1 MKKKFISIFLS
12 LLIAGSCTSAFSAS
26 AQETDESIQDDIQY
40 IEQVQNDDITMYYD
54 ENGHEMD
61 ITELNN
67 DVYVNEN
74 LLPSSYDLRDY
85 NRITPVRDQGF
96 QGLCWDFAAT
106 ASIESNIL
114 SKPELSVNVG
124 KNPSANLDLSEGG
137 NSWYIHTNIEDKNS
151 ILYNDFN
158 NDPSKGANGGFS
170 YYVADGL
177 SAGYGTYPEELIP
190 YDQYNLGYSETLRF
204 YSDYRLKDYSELS
217 NDTDLIKKKLME
229 NGAVTVHYNCFNAN
243 TYMVDGMQSYYD
255 DGTPIDGQRDQSH
268 VVAIVGWD
276 DNFSKENFNPL
287 MQPQNDGA
295 WLCKNS

>member
-54 ENGHEMD
+54 ENGLEMD
-61 ITELNN
+61 ITKLNN

-114 SKPELSVNVG
+114 SQPDLSAKTGENS
-124 KNPSANLDLSEGG
+124 SANLDLSEGG
-137 NSWYIHTNIEDKNS
+137 NS
-151 ILYNDFN
+151 
-158 NDPSKGANGGFS
+158 
-170 YYVADGL
+170 
-177 SAGYGTYPEELIP
+177 
-190 YDQYNLGYSETLRF
+190 
-204 YSDYRLKDYSELS
+204 
-217 NDTDLIKKKLME
+217 
-229 NGAVTVHYNCFNAN
+229 
-243 TYMVDGMQSYYD
+243 
-255 DGTPIDGQRDQSH
+255 
-268 VVAIVGWD
+268 
-276 DNFSKENFNPL
+276 
-287 MQPQNDGA
+287 
-295 WLCKNS
+295 